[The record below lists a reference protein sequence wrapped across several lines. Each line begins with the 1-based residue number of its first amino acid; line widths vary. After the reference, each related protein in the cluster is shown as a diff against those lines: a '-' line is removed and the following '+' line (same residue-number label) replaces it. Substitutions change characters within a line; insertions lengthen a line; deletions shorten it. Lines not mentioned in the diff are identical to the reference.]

1 MSFCR
6 ALIHRFLNLCC
17 HRQALPLD
25 EPIREPIN
33 FVAMGLV
40 DEHLGEDGRRWIEW
54 HDDMSDG
61 LGRMP
66 IHKPRRG
73 AIRELY

>member
-1 MSFCR
+1 MYFIR
-6 ALIHRFLNLCC
+6 ALVTWILNLYCNRAVP
-17 HRQALPLD
+17 HPELID
-25 EPIREPIN
+25 EPVH
-33 FVAMGLV
+33 FVA
-40 DEHLGEDGRRWIEW
+40 DEHLGEDGRRWIDW

-66 IHKPRRG
+66 IYKPRRG